1 MRASSRILA
10 IAIFI
15 AAGFAG
21 WQVLAQTAQLPAGPP
36 GGVNASKLPDVE
48 GVHLGMTV
56 DQATAVM
63 KSLFPGS
70 ALQTFFSHYQ
80 KSPMWVARLEGGLDQ
95 NDVLDVSFSPP
106 PNPQQTVLI
115 QRHIVMPPGK
125 QPTLQTIVTSLRQK
139 YGQDLPAT
147 SGAALMAWA
156 YDEQGQPVNPQGPA
170 NWRPVDC
177 GGAALGITPGE
188 TLPGQG
194 LEVDYV
200 LGATPLAS
208 LLPGLTSN
216 LCNKNV
222 FIKAQ
227 LDLPN
232 NPQPTTTI
240 DQISISLSEN
250 PLMLRN
256 AVAGQ
261 QYLDGLQAEK
271 QQQQLKQAQQQ
282 KAPSL

>member
-10 IAIFI
+10 IAISM
-15 AAGFAG
+15 AAGFTG

-63 KSLFPGS
+63 KSLFPGN
-70 ALQTFFSHYQ
+70 ALQTFYSHYQ
-80 KSPMWVARLEGGLDQ
+80 NGPMWVAHLEGALDQ
-95 NDVLDVSFSPP
+95 SDVLDVFFSPP
-106 PNPQQTVLI
+106 PNQQQAVLI
-115 QRHIVMPPGK
+115 QRHIVIPQGK
-125 QPTLQTIVTSLRQK
+125 QPTLQTTAASLRQK
-139 YGQDLPAT
+139 YGQDLPP
-147 SGAALMAWA
+147 SGGAALMAWA

-170 NWRPVDC
+170 NWHPVDC
-177 GGAALGITPGE
+177 GGAGVGTNPGQ

-216 LCNKNV
+216 PCNKNV
-222 FIKAQ
+222 FIKAMF
-227 LDLPN
+227 DLPN

-240 DQISISLSEN
+240 DQIQLNMSEN

-261 QYLDGLQAEK
+261 QYLDGLQAGK